1 MANIRRRKPKGA
13 NMSTKISIPSILSV
27 SRLAPVKRQ
36 SYEVEDLDNVLI
48 SLERNVEKR
57 AGFTVIPQD
66 TIGAATYAGGW
77 DFSSNNTK
85 PELFQL
91 SSLTPADLW
100 YYWYN
105 INEDTRFLIVVDFS
119 ASTKDSQLFYMYQLL
134 TTGQWK
140 NVSSST
146 QWDPTD
152 STIAN
157 STPANP
163 NNSTVVQAYATAN
176 SISYAAALA
185 LGTLKRDSR
194 NYITYNPS
202 SKTPRESLKAVTL
215 GANVVILNTNVYA
228 GFSSDVAGFQ
238 FDLGGVVTATVDT
251 IGRKLTYYSAAKVS
265 KVYDVGTDNI
275 ANTADDVF
283 LGYVP
288 DTVSGKYVAIE
299 DYTYYKSGLPYLGQ
313 RVNDASVIKLPPQ
326 SDDWVSTNTNVT
338 AAETKAGDMLA
349 LLYDS
354 ESPFSSIVA
363 GRGKIY
369 NTLYSFLNLTA
380 GYYRVISFADSEIY
394 GYSATPIT
402 VNTTLVIGQAYK
414 VLSLGTTT
422 TGNWNA
428 LGVSGTAV
436 VGSTFVSL
444 LATGTGDGTVGL
456 AVVGAGNPYLQK
468 IRTPDEHSY
477 IDPRR
482 MPQRLVVTIVGTTP
496 VCSVEPMK
504 WKPRES
510 GTKDTNPGPSIFK
523 TVTGKA
529 LKHARIKSLAVFK
542 DRLWF
547 SADDIIF
554 SSQQGEYESLFID
567 DPTNIVDTD
576 PIDIRASSNTYAEIS
591 SISPFE
597 DYLFVDTNANI
608 QFQLTA
614 GSDLTVLSPTN
625 VMISPVTYYS
635 TSPILDPQTMGSQLY
650 FFDAGRLYLYLG
662 KDKLGLA
669 KAVDVSASINGYLPR
684 NYKVVCTA
692 PTQDSIV
699 CVDADAPN
707 NIYLFTVRFSGDRVV
722 QSSFYRFVLD
732 TDVEI
737 QTIQTYETNLYVVI
751 KNLATNVFYLQKTDM
766 DIVETTVPRLDDM
779 FIFQTKVGG
788 TNPNT
793 VYDATAHITTFK
805 VPTSLPYVKGSSLL
819 VFGPNV
825 GTTTTWDVDEVFG
838 LVISCDVDTVGNYKA
853 LTVQGN
859 YAEDNKTVYIGNIF
873 EMNIT
878 LSSLFLRDVNGQVVE
893 GTLNIKTGVIR
904 HNNSGPYT
912 ISVSS
917 RSRTPLESTFFPNY
931 SDLGLDEDS
940 LPLFTT
946 EGQGE
951 FTFKVF
957 GYSEITVIEITDS
970 SVTPVNIV
978 GLDFKGK
985 FKQKSNIIDH

>member
-1 MANIRRRKPKGA
+1 MAKIRRRQPKGA
-13 NMSTKISIPSILSV
+13 DISTKISIPNILSV

-36 SYEVEDLDNVLI
+36 PYEVEELDNVLI

-66 TIGAATYAGGW
+66 TIGAANYSGGW

-91 SSLTPADLW
+91 SSLTPANLW

-157 STPANP
+157 ASVGDA
-163 NNSTVVQAYATAN
+163 NNSTVVQAYATAQ
-176 SISYAAALA
+176 SISYATALTH
-185 LGTLKRDSR
+185 GTLKRDSR

-215 GANVVILNTNVYA
+215 GSNVIILNTNVYA

-238 FDLGGVVTATVDT
+238 FGLDGVATGTVDT
-251 IGRKLTYYSAAKVS
+251 AGRKLTYYSAAKAS
-265 KVYDVGTDNI
+265 KVYDVGADNA
-275 ANTADDVF
+275 ANTTDDVF

-288 DTVSGKYVAIE
+288 DTANGKYIDVS
-299 DYTYYKSGLPYLGQ
+299 DYTYYKAGLSYLGQ
-313 RVNDASVIKLPPQ
+313 KVNDVSAIKLPPQ
-326 SDDWVSTNTNVT
+326 SDDWYSTNTNVT
-338 AAETKAGDMLA
+338 LSDTKSSAMLA

-354 ESPFSSIVA
+354 THPFSTVVA

-369 NTLYSFLNLTA
+369 QTLYPFLNLSS
-380 GYYRVISFADSEIY
+380 GYYRVISFSESEIY
-394 GYSATPIT
+394 GFSTTSIAATALVVGQSYKILT
-402 VNTTLVIGQAYK
+402 V
-414 VLSLGTTT
+414 GTTT
-422 TGNWNA
+422 TWANVG
-428 LGVSGTAV
+428 LSGTAA
-436 VGSTFVSL
+436 VGSTFT
-444 LATGTGDGTVGL
+444 ATAVGTGNGTVTAAYAG
-456 AVVGAGNPYLQK
+456 VGYPYLQK

-496 VCSVEPMK
+496 TVAVESMK

-523 TVTGKA
+523 TISGKA
-529 LKHARIKSLAVFK
+529 LKQVRIKSLSIFK
-542 DRLWF
+542 DRLWL
-547 SADDIIF
+547 SAEDIIF
-554 SSQQGEYESLFID
+554 SSQLGEYESLFID
-567 DPTNIVDTD
+567 DPANIVDTD
-576 PIDIRASSNTYAEIS
+576 PIDIRASSNTYAEIVS
-591 SISPFE
+591 MSPFE
-597 DYLFVDTNANI
+597 DYLFVDTKANI

-614 GSDLTVLSPTN
+614 GSDISILSPTN
-625 VMISPVTYYS
+625 VIVSPVTYYS
-635 TSPILDPQTMGSQLY
+635 TTPIIEPQTIGSQLY

-669 KAVDVSASINGYLPR
+669 KAVDVSASIPGYLPR
-684 NYKVVCTA
+684 NYRVACTA
-692 PTQDSIV
+692 PSQDSII
-699 CVDADAPN
+699 CVDADN
-707 NIYLFTVRFSGDRVV
+707 LNHIYVFTVRFSGDRVV

-732 TDVEI
+732 TASEI
-737 QTIQTYETNLYVVI
+737 QTIQSYENYLYVII
-751 KNLATNVFYLQKTDM
+751 KNLDTNVFYFQKTDM
-766 DIVETTVPRLDDM
+766 TTVDIEVPRLDDM
-779 FIFQTKVGG
+779 FIFRTKVGG

-793 VYDATAHITTFK
+793 SYNATTNFTTFK
-805 VPTSLPYVKGSSLL
+805 IPFNLPYAKGTSLL
-819 VFGPNV
+819 VFGPTDGSGNSWDSETL
-825 GTTTTWDVDEVFG
+825 GT
-838 LVISCDVDTVGNYKA
+838 VISCEVDDSGTFKELVVLGDYS
-853 LTVQGN
+853 
-859 YAEDNKTVYIGNIF
+859 YDDYTVYIGNPF

-878 LSSLFLRDVNGQVVE
+878 LGSLFLRDVNNQVVD

-904 HNNSGPYT
+904 HNKSGPYT
-912 ISVSS
+912 VSVSS
-917 RSRTPLESTFFPNY
+917 RFRTALESTFYPNY
-931 SDLGLDEDS
+931 ADLVLDEGS
-940 LPLFTT
+940 LPLSIVDN
-946 EGQGE
+946 QGE

-957 GYSEITVIEITDS
+957 GYSEITVISIIDS

-985 FKQKSNIIDH
+985 FKQKSNVIDH

>member
-1 MANIRRRKPKGA
+1 MAKIQRRKPKGA
-13 NMSTKISIPSILSV
+13 DMSTKISIPSILSV

-36 SYEVEDLDNVLI
+36 SYEVEELDNVLI

-66 TIGAATYAGGW
+66 TIGAATYANGW

-91 SSLTPADLW
+91 SSLTPANLW

-134 TTGQWK
+134 TTDQWK

-152 STIAN
+152 PTIAN
-157 STPANP
+157 STLGNA

-176 SISYAAALA
+176 SKTYAEALA

-215 GANVVILNTNVYA
+215 GANVIILNTNVYA

-238 FDLGGVVTATVDT
+238 FGLDGVVTGTVDT
-251 IGRKLTYYSAAKVS
+251 AGRKLTYYSAAKAS
-265 KVYDVGTDNI
+265 KVYDVGAD
-275 ANTADDVF
+275 NTAGGGDDVF

-288 DTVSGKYVAIE
+288 DTVNGKYIDVA
-299 DYTYYKSGLPYLGQ
+299 DYTYYKAGLSYLGQ

-326 SDDWVSTNTNVT
+326 ADDWISTNTNLTVP
-338 AAETKAGDMLA
+338 ENKAKDMLA
-349 LLYDS
+349 LLYDVD
-354 ESPFSSIVA
+354 SPFSTIVA

-369 NTLYSFLNLTA
+369 NTLYPFLNLTA
-380 GYYRVISFADSEIY
+380 GYYRVISFSEAEIY

-402 VNTTLVIGQAYK
+402 VSTTLVVGQAYK
-414 VLSLGTTT
+414 VLSLGSTT

-456 AVVGAGNPYLQK
+456 AVVGTGNPYLQK

-482 MPQRLVVTIVGTTP
+482 MPQRVVVTIVGTTP
-496 VCSVEPMK
+496 TCSVETMK

-529 LKHARIKSLAVFK
+529 LKHSKIKALAVFK

-547 SADDIIF
+547 SADDIVF

-614 GSDLTVLSPTN
+614 GSDLTALSPTN

-684 NYKVVCTA
+684 NYKVVCTV

-707 NIYLFTVRFSGDRVV
+707 NIYLFTVRFSGERVV

-732 TDVEI
+732 TNSEV
-737 QTIQTYETNLYVVI
+737 QTIQAYGNNLYVVI
-751 KNLATNVFYLQKTDM
+751 KNVTTNVLYLQKTNIDT
-766 DIVETTVPRLDDM
+766 VETTVPRLDNM

-788 TNPNT
+788 THPN
-793 VYDATAHITTFK
+793 VIYDAITNTTIFK
-805 VPTSLPYVKGSSLL
+805 VPINLPYETNKSFL

-825 GTTTTWDVDEVFG
+825 GTTTTWDVNEILGIVVDCSVSTASNHK
-838 LVISCDVDTVGNYKA
+838 VITI
-853 LTVQGN
+853 QGN
-859 YAEDNKTVYIGNIF
+859 YGENNKTVYIGNIF

-878 LSSLFLRDVNGQVVE
+878 FSSLFIRDVNGQVVD

-904 HNNSGPYT
+904 HKNSGPYT
-912 ISVSS
+912 VSVSS
-917 RSRTPLESTFFPNY
+917 RSRTPLQSTFSPNY
-931 SDLGLDEDS
+931 SDMGINEDS
-940 LPLFTT
+940 LPLVTT
-946 EGQGE
+946 DKQGE

-957 GYSEITVIEITDS
+957 GYSEVTVIKIINS

-978 GLDFKGK
+978 CIDFKGK

>member
-13 NMSTKISIPSILSV
+13 DISTKISIPNILSV

-36 SYEVEDLDNVLI
+36 PYEAEELDNVLI

-66 TIGAATYAGGW
+66 TIGAATYANGW

-91 SSLTPADLW
+91 SSLTPANLW

-134 TTGQWK
+134 TTGQWQ

-152 STIAN
+152 TTIAN
-157 STPANP
+157 SSVGNA
-163 NNSTVVQAYATAN
+163 NNSTVVQAYATAQ
-176 SISYAAALA
+176 SISYATALSR
-185 LGTLKRDSR
+185 GTLKRDSR
-194 NYITYNPS
+194 NYITYNPF

-215 GANVVILNTNVYA
+215 GSNVIILNTNVYA
-228 GFSSDVAGFQ
+228 GFSSDVAGNQ
-238 FDLGGVVTATVDT
+238 FGLDGVVTGTVDT
-251 IGRKLTYYSAAKVS
+251 AGRKLTYYSAAKAS
-265 KVYDVGTDNI
+265 KVYDVGADN
-275 ANTADDVF
+275 AAGGGDDVF

-288 DTVSGKYVAIE
+288 DSTSAGKYIDVS
-299 DYTYYKSGLPYLGQ
+299 DYTYYKAGLAYLGQ
-313 RVNDASVIKLPPQ
+313 KVNDVSAIKLPPQ
-326 SDDWVSTNTNVT
+326 SDDWYSTNTNVT
-338 AAETKAGDMLA
+338 LTDTKASAMLA

-354 ESPFSSIVA
+354 THPFSTVVA

-369 NTLYSFLNLTA
+369 QTLYPFLNLSS
-380 GYYRVISFADSEIY
+380 GYYRVISFSESEIY
-394 GYSATPIT
+394 GFSTTSIAATA
-402 VNTTLVIGQAYK
+402 LVVGQSYK
-414 VLSLGTTT
+414 IL
-422 TGNWNA
+422 A
-428 LGVSGTAV
+428 LGSTNWANVGLSGTAAV
-436 VGSTFVSL
+436 YSTFTATAVG
-444 LATGTGDGTVGL
+444 TGTGTVTAAYAG
-456 AVVGAGNPYLQK
+456 VGYPYLQK

-496 VCSVEPMK
+496 TVAVESMK

-523 TVTGKA
+523 TISGKA
-529 LKHARIKSLAVFK
+529 LKQVRIKSLSVFK

-554 SSQQGEYESLFID
+554 SSQLGEYESLFID
-567 DPTNIVDTD
+567 DPANIVDTD
-576 PIDIRASSNTYAEIS
+576 PIDIRSSSNTYAEIVS
-591 SISPFE
+591 MSPFE
-597 DYLFVDTNANI
+597 DYLFVDTKANI

-614 GSDLTVLSPTN
+614 GSDISILSPTN
-625 VMISPVTYYS
+625 VIVSPVTYYS
-635 TSPILDPQTMGSQLY
+635 TTPIIEPQTIGSQLY

-669 KAVDVSASINGYLPR
+669 KAVDVSASIPGYLPR
-684 NYKVVCTA
+684 NYKVACTA
-692 PTQDSIV
+692 PSQDSII
-699 CVDADAPN
+699 CVDADN
-707 NIYLFTVRFSGDRVV
+707 LNHIYVFTVRFSGDRVV

-732 TDVEI
+732 TASEI
-737 QTIQTYETNLYVVI
+737 QTIQSYEDYLYVI
-751 KNLATNVFYLQKTDM
+751 IRNLDTNVFYFQKTDISTV
-766 DIVETTVPRLDDM
+766 DIEVPRLDDM
-779 FIFQTKVGG
+779 FIFRTKVGG

-793 VYDATAHITTFK
+793 SYNSTTNFTTFK
-805 VPTSLPYVKGSSLL
+805 IPFNLPYVKGTSLL
-819 VFGPNV
+819 VFGPTNGSGASWDDV
-825 GTTTTWDVDEVFG
+825 SETLGTVV
-838 LVISCDVDTVGNYKA
+838 SCDVNDSGTFKELVVLGNYS
-853 LTVQGN
+853 
-859 YAEDNKTVYIGNIF
+859 YDDYTVYIGNPF

-878 LSSLFLRDVNGQVVE
+878 LGTLFLRDVNGQVVD

-904 HNNSGPYT
+904 HNKSGPYT

-917 RSRTPLESTFFPNY
+917 RFRTALESTFYPNY
-931 SDLGLDEDS
+931 ADLVLDEGS
-940 LPLFTT
+940 LPLSIVDN
-946 EGQGE
+946 QGE

-957 GYSEITVIEITDS
+957 GYSEITVISIIDS

-978 GLDFKGK
+978 GLDFRGK

>member
-13 NMSTKISIPSILSV
+13 NISTKISIPNILSV

-36 SYEVEDLDNVLI
+36 PYEVEELDNVLI

-66 TIGAATYAGGW
+66 TIGAATYANGW

-91 SSLTPADLW
+91 SSLTPANLW

-134 TTGQWK
+134 TTNQWK

-152 STIAN
+152 PTIAS
-157 STPANP
+157 STVGST
-163 NNSTVVQAYATAN
+163 NSTVVQAYATAN
-176 SISYAAALA
+176 SKTYAEALA

-215 GANVVILNTNVYA
+215 GSNVIILNTNVYA

-238 FDLGGVVTATVDT
+238 FGLDGVVTGTVDT
-251 IGRKLTYYSAAKVS
+251 AGRKLTYYSAAKAS
-265 KVYDVGTDNI
+265 KVYDVGADN
-275 ANTADDVF
+275 AAGGGDDVF

-288 DTVSGKYVAIE
+288 DTVNGKYIDVS
-299 DYTYYKSGLPYLGQ
+299 DYTYYKAGLAYLGQ
-313 RVNDASVIKLPPQ
+313 KVNDVSAIKLPPQ
-326 SDDWVSTNTNVT
+326 SDDWYSTNTNVT
-338 AAETKAGDMLA
+338 LTDTKASAMLA

-354 ESPFSSIVA
+354 THPFSTVVA

-369 NTLYSFLNLTA
+369 QTLYPFLNLSS
-380 GYYRVISFADSEIY
+380 GYYRVISFAESEIY
-394 GYSATPIT
+394 GFSTTSIAVTALVVGQSYKILT
-402 VNTTLVIGQAYK
+402 V
-414 VLSLGTTT
+414 GTTT
-422 TGNWNA
+422 TWASVG
-428 LGVSGTAV
+428 LSGTAA
-436 VGSTFVSL
+436 VGSTFT
-444 LATGTGDGTVGL
+444 ATAVGTGNGTVTAAYAG
-456 AVVGAGNPYLQK
+456 VGYPYLQK

-496 VCSVEPMK
+496 TVAVESMK

-523 TVTGKA
+523 TISGKA
-529 LKHARIKSLAVFK
+529 LKQVRIKSLSVFK

-554 SSQQGEYESLFID
+554 SSQLGEYESLFID
-567 DPTNIVDTD
+567 DPANIVDTD
-576 PIDIRASSNTYAEIS
+576 PIDIRSSSNTYAEIVS
-591 SISPFE
+591 MSPFE
-597 DYLFVDTNANI
+597 DYLFVDTKANI

-614 GSDLTVLSPTN
+614 GSDISILSPTN
-625 VMISPVTYYS
+625 VIVSPVTYYS
-635 TSPILDPQTMGSQLY
+635 TTPIIEPQTIGSQLY

-669 KAVDVSASINGYLPR
+669 KAVDVSASIPGYLPR
-684 NYKVVCTA
+684 NYKVACTA
-692 PTQDSIV
+692 PSQDSIV
-699 CVDADAPN
+699 CVDADN
-707 NIYLFTVRFSGDRVV
+707 LNHIYVFTVRFSGDRVV

-732 TDVEI
+732 TDSAI
-737 QTIQTYETNLYVVI
+737 QTIQAYEDSLYVII
-751 KNLATNVFYLQKTDM
+751 KNLSKNVFYLQKTDM
-766 DIVETTVPRLDDM
+766 STVAVDIPRLDDM
-779 FIFQTKVGG
+779 FIFRTKVGG

-793 VYDATAHITTFK
+793 SYDSTTDVTTFK
-805 VPTSLPYVKGSSLL
+805 VPTSLPYVTEQSLL
-819 VFGPNV
+819 VFGPKDGSTNS
-825 GTTTTWDVDEVFG
+825 WDDGSLETLGIVVLCG
-838 LVISCDVDTVGNYKA
+838 IATVGNHTA
-853 LTVQGN
+853 LTVLGN
-859 YAEDNKTVYIGNIF
+859 YSSDDYTVYIGNPF

-878 LSSLFLRDVNGQVVE
+878 LGTLFLRDVNGQVVD

-904 HNNSGPYT
+904 HNKSGPYT

-917 RSRTPLESTFFPNY
+917 RFRTALESTFYPNY
-931 SDLGLDEDS
+931 ADLVLDEGS
-940 LPLFTT
+940 LPLSTVDN
-946 EGQGE
+946 QGE

-957 GYSEITVIEITDS
+957 GYSEITVISIIDS

-978 GLDFKGK
+978 GLDFRGK
-985 FKQKSNIIDH
+985 FKQKSNVIDH

>member
-13 NMSTKISIPSILSV
+13 DISTKISIPNILSV

-36 SYEVEDLDNVLI
+36 PYEAEELDNVLI

-66 TIGAATYAGGW
+66 TIGAATYANGW

-91 SSLTPADLW
+91 SSLTPANLW

-134 TTGQWK
+134 TTGQWQ

-152 STIAN
+152 TTIAN
-157 STPANP
+157 SSVGNA
-163 NNSTVVQAYATAN
+163 NNSTVVQAYATAQ
-176 SISYAAALA
+176 SISYATALSR
-185 LGTLKRDSR
+185 GTLKRDSR
-194 NYITYNPS
+194 NYITYNPF

-215 GANVVILNTNVYA
+215 GSNVIILNTNVYA
-228 GFSSDVAGFQ
+228 GFSSDVDGFQ
-238 FDLGGVVTATVDT
+238 FGLDGVVTGTVDT
-251 IGRKLTYYSAAKVS
+251 AGRKLTYYSAAKAS
-265 KVYDVGTDNI
+265 KVYDVGADN
-275 ANTADDVF
+275 AAGGGDDVF

-288 DTVSGKYVAIE
+288 DSTSAGKYIDVS
-299 DYTYYKSGLPYLGQ
+299 DYTYYKAGLAYLGQ
-313 RVNDASVIKLPPQ
+313 KVNDVSAIKLPPQ
-326 SDDWVSTNTNVT
+326 SDDWYSTNTNVT
-338 AAETKAGDMLA
+338 LTDTKASAMLA

-354 ESPFSSIVA
+354 THPFSTVVA

-369 NTLYSFLNLTA
+369 QTLYPFLNLSS
-380 GYYRVISFADSEIY
+380 GYYRVISFSESEIY
-394 GYSATPIT
+394 GFSTTSIAATA
-402 VNTTLVIGQAYK
+402 LVVGQSYK
-414 VLSLGTTT
+414 IL
-422 TGNWNA
+422 A
-428 LGVSGTAV
+428 LGSTNWANVGLSGTAAV
-436 VGSTFVSL
+436 YSTFTATAVG
-444 LATGTGDGTVGL
+444 TGTGTVTAAYAG
-456 AVVGAGNPYLQK
+456 VGYPYLQK

-496 VCSVEPMK
+496 TVAVESMK

-523 TVTGKA
+523 TISGKA
-529 LKHARIKSLAVFK
+529 LKQVRIKSLSVFK

-554 SSQQGEYESLFID
+554 SSQLGEYESLFID
-567 DPTNIVDTD
+567 DPANIVDTD
-576 PIDIRASSNTYAEIS
+576 PIDIRSSSNTYAEIVS
-591 SISPFE
+591 MSPFE
-597 DYLFVDTNANI
+597 DYLFVDTKANI

-614 GSDLTVLSPTN
+614 GSDISILSPTN
-625 VMISPVTYYS
+625 VIVSPVTYYS
-635 TSPILDPQTMGSQLY
+635 TTPIIEPQTIGSQLY

-669 KAVDVSASINGYLPR
+669 KAVDVSASIPGYLPR
-684 NYKVVCTA
+684 NYKVACTA
-692 PTQDSIV
+692 PSQDSIV
-699 CVDADAPN
+699 CVDADN
-707 NIYLFTVRFSGDRVV
+707 LNHIYVFTVRFSGERVV

-732 TDVEI
+732 TASEI
-737 QTIQTYETNLYVVI
+737 QTIQSYEDYLYVI
-751 KNLATNVFYLQKTDM
+751 IRNLDTNVFYFQKTDISTV
-766 DIVETTVPRLDDM
+766 DIEVPRLDDM
-779 FIFQTKVGG
+779 FIFRTKVGG

-793 VYDATAHITTFK
+793 SYNSTTNFTTFK
-805 VPTSLPYVKGSSLL
+805 IPFNLPYVKGTSLL
-819 VFGPNV
+819 VFGPTNGSGASWDDV
-825 GTTTTWDVDEVFG
+825 SETLGTVV
-838 LVISCDVDTVGNYKA
+838 SCDVNDSGTFKELVVLGNYS
-853 LTVQGN
+853 
-859 YAEDNKTVYIGNIF
+859 YDDYTVYIGNPF

-878 LSSLFLRDVNGQVVE
+878 LGTLFLRDVNGQVVD

-904 HNNSGPYT
+904 HNKSGPYT

-917 RSRTPLESTFFPNY
+917 RFRTALESTFYPNY
-931 SDLGLDEDS
+931 ADLVLDEGS
-940 LPLFTT
+940 LPLSIVDN
-946 EGQGE
+946 QGE

-957 GYSEITVIEITDS
+957 GYSEITVISIIDS

-978 GLDFKGK
+978 GLDFRGK